1 MDKLRLLAKK
11 NLFSFLSISNKHG
24 EFFMTN
30 INNNK
35 NINTN
40 SIAYNSQN
48 VAKKSVNDAPIEV
61 QAAQAAEK
69 SSQEYSA
76 ILGRSQVKFSSKSD
90 NLEKDV
96 ASFVNNP
103 SSVKK
108 ANTFFDIAYAQAC
121 QQVKSNPYEYAALLA
136 KEFYNESVS

>member
-1 MDKLRLLAKK
+1 MA
-11 NLFSFLSISNKHG
+11 
-24 EFFMTN
+24 N

-48 VAKKSVNDAPIEV
+48 IVKKSTNDITVDV
-61 QAAQAAEK
+61 QPAQAAEK

-90 NLEKDV
+90 NLEKDIEH
-96 ASFVNNP
+96 FVKNP
-103 SSVKK
+103 SAVKK
-108 ANTFFDIAYAQAC
+108 ANTFFDIAYEQASR
-121 QQVKSNPYEYAALLA
+121 QGKDNPYEYAALLA
-136 KEFYNESVS
+136 KEYYNESSSK

>member
-1 MDKLRLLAKK
+1 MA
-11 NLFSFLSISNKHG
+11 
-24 EFFMTN
+24 N

-48 VAKKSVNDAPIEV
+48 VAKKSVNEISAEV
-61 QAAQAAEK
+61 EAQPAQVAEK

-96 ASFVNNP
+96 EHFVNNP
-103 SSVKK
+103 SAVKK
-108 ANTFFDIAYAQAC
+108 ANVFFDIAYEQAC
-121 QQVKSNPYEYAALLA
+121 QQGKKNPYEYAALLA
-136 KEFYNESVS
+136 KEYYNEASSK